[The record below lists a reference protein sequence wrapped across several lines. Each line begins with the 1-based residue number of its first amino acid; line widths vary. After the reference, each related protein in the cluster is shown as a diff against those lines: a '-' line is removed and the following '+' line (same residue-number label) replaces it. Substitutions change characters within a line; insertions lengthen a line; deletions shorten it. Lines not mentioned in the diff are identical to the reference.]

1 MSILSFAL
9 SVIVIA
15 TLPVAALA
23 APVDTNFDRRLEDL
37 FDRGRG
43 MSDSARMHA
52 LFEMVDDYN
61 MFEYPEWATYE
72 GYNDRNGLWTDI
84 SDEATERRR
93 KTIRRRRDLMLT
105 IDREKLSAVD
115 RLNYDL
121 FLRGI
126 EQSIAGEKFPG
137 ELMPINQLGGI
148 QQEVPTLF
156 EVMPRASVKDFENI
170 LSRMRGIPPRIE
182 LTMERM
188 EKGRRAGI
196 TPPQVTLRD
205 IPGQVEALL
214 RDDPFDSPVM
224 LPFRTK
230 PATIDSVEWKRIRR
244 QSVELY
250 TRQVAPAF
258 RRLHGYLVETY
269 IPGARKSIGMGAMP
283 GGKEWYA
290 YEANSSTTTTLTPA
304 EIHRLGL
311 SEVKRIRA
319 EMEKVIAATGFKGNF
334 SEFVQFLRTDPR
346 FFHTDSAS
354 LVEEYRAI
362 AKRADPELVKLF
374 GRLPRLPYGVTPVPT
389 FAQKSQTTAYYQP
402 GSARA
407 GRPGNYY
414 VNTYDLSSRP
424 RWEMEALT
432 LHEAVPGHH
441 LQISIAQE
449 LEDLPRFRRDGFY
462 TAYVEGWALYA
473 ESLGTDMGFY
483 SDPYSKFGQLS
494 YEMWRA
500 IRLVVDT
507 GIHSEGWSR
516 EDAIKYFQ
524 ENSSKTEHDI
534 IVEVDRY
541 IVWPGQALA
550 YKIGELKIRE
560 LRDFARAELGEAF
573 DIRAFHDLIL
583 GSGALPLD
591 VLDRQVHQ
599 WVAGLKR
606 NPETGSS
613 PSKK

>member
-1 MSILSFAL
+1 MNILSFAASAIL
-9 SVIVIA
+9 AVM
-15 TLPVAALA
+15 LPAAALA
-23 APVDTNFDRRLEDL
+23 APVDTNFARRLEELIDS
-37 FDRGRG
+37 RGAV
-43 MSDSARMHA
+43 SDSARMHR
-52 LFEMVDDYN
+52 LFEMVDEYN

-84 SDEATERRR
+84 SDEANDRRR
-93 KTIRRRRDLMLT
+93 KTIRRRRDLMLS
-105 IDREKLSAVD
+105 IDREKLSVAD

-156 EVMPRASVKDFENI
+156 EVMPRATVGDYENI
-170 LSRMRGIPPRIE
+170 LSRMRGIARRIE

-205 IPGQVEALL
+205 IPAQVQALL
-214 RDDPFDSPVM
+214 ADDPFTSPVM
-224 LPFRTK
+224 LPFRTI
-230 PATIDSVEWKRIRR
+230 PAAIDSSAWKRIRR

-250 TRQVAPAF
+250 TKEVAPAF
-258 RRLHGYLVETY
+258 RRLHEYLVKSY
-269 IPGARKSIGMGAMP
+269 IPGARTSIGMGAMP

-290 YEANSSTTTTLTPA
+290 YEASSSTTTMMSPE
-304 EIHRLGL
+304 EIHTLGL
-311 SEVKRIRA
+311 AEVRRIRA
-319 EMEKVIAATGFKGNF
+319 EMEKVMVATGFKGNLAG
-334 SEFVQFLRTDPR
+334 FVKFLQSDPR

-354 LVEEYRAI
+354 LVAEYRSI

-374 GRLPRLPYGVTPVPT
+374 GRLPRLPYGVVPVPT

-402 GSARA
+402 GSLRA

-414 VNTYDLSSRP
+414 VNTYDLASRP

-462 TAYVEGWALYA
+462 TAYVEGWGLYA

-483 SDPYSKFGQLS
+483 TDLYSKFGQLS

-507 GIHSEGWSR
+507 GIHSQGWTR

-524 ENSSKTEHDI
+524 ENSSKSEHDI

-573 DIRAFHDLIL
+573 DIRAFHDLVL

-606 NPETGSS
+606 MPETGTS
-613 PSKK
+613 PSKN